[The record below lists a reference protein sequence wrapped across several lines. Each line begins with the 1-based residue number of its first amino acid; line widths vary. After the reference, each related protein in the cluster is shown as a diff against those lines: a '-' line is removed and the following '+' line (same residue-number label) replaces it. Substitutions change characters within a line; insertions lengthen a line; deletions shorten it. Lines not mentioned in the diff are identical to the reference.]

1 MRLSAGAAA
10 RRSSVADF
18 VAVVRATA
26 EAEARRRVAYT
37 IHIIRG
43 PVFPALYYLTV
54 LLAYRAA
61 GRSVVA
67 GVDVEGYL
75 LVGTIGILLW
85 SSNLWA
91 SGYAIEHERQ
101 EGTLLALLL
110 TPASRSAVVL
120 GYGLG
125 DWAVWVLP
133 SVVVTGLLAW
143 SFGVDLV
150 VRDPLAVLLATI
162 GLLGSTLAL
171 GYALA
176 GLFVLS
182 RRANLLANFL
192 QSPVY
197 LLGGMVVPVSALP
210 APLDRFA
217 AVFPISAGMEA
228 LRLALLAGAGLDAI
242 APLLLELAALS
253 AALLVVG
260 FAGLRLVE
268 RAAKRGDELGLE

>member
-1 MRLSAGAAA
+1 MRLAAGAVA

-18 VAVVRATA
+18 LAVVRATA

-37 IHIIRG
+37 IHIVRG

-75 LVGTIGILLW
+75 LVGMIGILLW

-133 SVVVTGLLAW
+133 SAVVTGLLAW
-143 SFGVDLV
+143 AFGVELA
-150 VRDPLAVLLATI
+150 VRDPLAVLLAAI

-197 LLGGMVVPVSALP
+197 LLSGMAVPVSALP

-217 AVFPISAGMEA
+217 AVFPISAGMDA
-228 LRLALLAGAGLDAI
+228 LRLTLLAGASLDAI

-253 AALLVVG
+253 VALLLAGVV
-260 FAGLRLVE
+260 GLRLVE

>member
-1 MRLSAGAAA
+1 MRLIAGVAPP
-10 RRSSVADF
+10 SSPRAGF
-18 VAVVRATA
+18 LVVVWATA
-26 EAEARRRVAYT
+26 VAEIRRRVAYT
-37 IHIIRG
+37 IHMIRG
-43 PVFPALYYLTV
+43 PVFPALYYLT
-54 LLAYRAA
+54 LLIAYRAA

-133 SVVVTGLLAW
+133 SALITGLLAW
-143 SFGVDLV
+143 GFGVELA
-150 VRDPLAVLLATI
+150 VRDPLAVLLAAI

-176 GLFVLS
+176 GFFVLS

-192 QSPVY
+192 QSPIY

-217 AVFPISAGMEA
+217 AVFPISAGMDA
-228 LRLALLAGAGLDAI
+228 LRLTLLAGAGLDAI

-253 AALLVVG
+253 AVLLVAG

-268 RAAKRGDELGLE
+268 RAAKRGDEMGLE

>member
-162 GLLGSTLAL
+162 GLLGSTVAL

-197 LLGGMVVPVSALP
+197 LLSGMVVPVSALP

-260 FAGLRLVE
+260 FAGLRFVE

>member
-1 MRLSAGAAA
+1 MPLAAGAAA
-10 RRSSVADF
+10 RRLSVVDF
-18 VAVVRATA
+18 LAVVRATA

-61 GRSVVA
+61 GRSVVVR
-67 GVDVEGYL
+67 VDVEGYL

-133 SVVVTGLLAW
+133 SALVTGLLAW
-143 SFGVDLV
+143 AFGVDLV

-197 LLGGMVVPVSALP
+197 LLSGMVVPVSALP

-253 AALLVVG
+253 IGLLVVG
-260 FAGLRLVE
+260 FAGLWLVE

>member
-1 MRLSAGAAA
+1 MRLAAGAVA
-10 RRSSVADF
+10 RRSSVAGF

-43 PVFPALYYLTV
+43 PVFPALYYLTL

-75 LVGTIGILLW
+75 LVGMIGILLW

-143 SFGVDLV
+143 AFGVELAA
-150 VRDPLAVLLATI
+150 RDPLAVLLAAI
-162 GLLGSTLAL
+162 SLLGSTLAL

-197 LLGGMVVPVSALP
+197 LLGGMAVPVSALP
-210 APLDRFA
+210 APLDRLA
-217 AVFPISAGMEA
+217 AVFPISAGMDA
-228 LRLALLAGAGLDAI
+228 LRLTLLAGASLDAI
-242 APLLLELAALS
+242 APVLLELAALS
-253 AALLVVG
+253 VALLLAGVV
-260 FAGLRLVE
+260 GLRLVE

>member
-1 MRLSAGAAA
+1 MPLAAGAAA
-10 RRSSVADF
+10 RRLTVVDF
-18 VAVVRATA
+18 LAVVRATA

-67 GVDVEGYL
+67 RVDVEGYL

-110 TPASRSAVVL
+110 TLASRSAVVL

-133 SVVVTGLLAW
+133 SALVTGLLAW
-143 SFGVDLV
+143 AFGVDLV

-197 LLGGMVVPVSALP
+197 LLSGMVVPVSALP

-217 AVFPISAGMEA
+217 AVFPISAGMDA
-228 LRLALLAGAGLDAI
+228 LRLTLLTGAGLDAI

-253 AALLVVG
+253 IVLLVVG
-260 FAGLRLVE
+260 LAGLRLVE

>member
-1 MRLSAGAAA
+1 MRLAAGAVA
-10 RRSSVADF
+10 RRSSVAGF

-43 PVFPALYYLTV
+43 PVFPALYYLTL

-75 LVGTIGILLW
+75 LVGMIGILLW

-143 SFGVDLV
+143 AFGVELAA
-150 VRDPLAVLLATI
+150 RDPLAVLLAAI
-162 GLLGSTLAL
+162 SLLGSTLAL

-197 LLGGMVVPVSALP
+197 LLGGMAVPVSALP
-210 APLDRFA
+210 APLDRLA
-217 AVFPISAGMEA
+217 AVFPISAGMDA
-228 LRLALLAGAGLDAI
+228 LRLTLLAGASLDAI

-253 AALLVVG
+253 VALLLAGVV
-260 FAGLRLVE
+260 GLRLVE

>member
-1 MRLSAGAAA
+1 MRLAAGAVA

-18 VAVVRATA
+18 LAVVRATA
-26 EAEARRRVAYT
+26 EAEARSRVAYT
-37 IHIIRG
+37 IHIVRG
-43 PVFPALYYLTV
+43 PVFPALYYLTL

-75 LVGTIGILLW
+75 LVGMIGILLW

-143 SFGVDLV
+143 AFGVELAA
-150 VRDPLAVLLATI
+150 RDPLAVLLAAI
-162 GLLGSTLAL
+162 SLLGSTLAL

-197 LLGGMVVPVSALP
+197 LLGGMAVPVSALP
-210 APLDRFA
+210 APLDRLA
-217 AVFPISAGMEA
+217 AVFPISAGMDA
-228 LRLALLAGAGLDAI
+228 LRLTLLAGASLDAI

-253 AALLVVG
+253 VALLLAGVV
-260 FAGLRLVE
+260 GLRLVE